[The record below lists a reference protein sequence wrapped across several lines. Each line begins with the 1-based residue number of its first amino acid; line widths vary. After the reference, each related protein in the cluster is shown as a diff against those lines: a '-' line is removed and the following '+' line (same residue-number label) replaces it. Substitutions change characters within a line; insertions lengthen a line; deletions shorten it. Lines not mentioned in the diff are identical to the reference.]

1 MSKYDRM
8 TDEQLLCD
16 YKNGNQEIMDYLMV
30 KYKSM
35 VRKKAR
41 AMYLLGGENEDLIQE
56 GMIGLIKAV
65 RDFDVTQKTSFSSFA
80 ELCVSRQMYSAI
92 EASNRKK
99 HLPLN
104 SYISLYEDSE
114 QEGEGR
120 SLPLIDTIE
129 SSKENDPEVLYF
141 GKEYTE
147 AFAEQLKELLS
158 PLENHVLYLHLMGT
172 DYRTIAELLGK
183 SPKSVDNALR
193 GSRQKHKRFCR
204 KGEIR
209 MKKKYNYLL
218 ALAVFLVIMICFNK
232 FGYIISYLAAIG
244 GSLVMGN
251 NGTMVVYEFLMS
263 HLNLVSAIL
272 YLMVLPI
279 PALWYYLAFQ
289 LREGGI
295 RAIPGKCR
303 RVGWDGCVL
312 IALFTFGMIHVTS
325 IILAIVARSLPDAM
339 DNYQNLIE
347 NSGLTEYS
355 LMWVFSTLIL
365 PPLVE
370 EMIFR
375 GLIQKYLERA
385 GMHWILANVV
395 QAVLFGVFHQN
406 LVQGIYAA
414 LLGFALGFVAHR
426 YNTLAA
432 SMLMHMFYNL
442 MGTLIVDLES
452 RFLPTIVMGMIIL
465 ISIPMTVSAVTL
477 ICLTTNNKKTEV

>member
-1 MSKYDRM
+1 
-8 TDEQLLCD
+8 
-16 YKNGNQEIMDYLMV
+16 
-30 KYKSM
+30 
-35 VRKKAR
+35 
-41 AMYLLGGENEDLIQE
+41 
-56 GMIGLIKAV
+56 
-65 RDFDVTQKTSFSSFA
+65 
-80 ELCVSRQMYSAI
+80 
-92 EASNRKK
+92 
-99 HLPLN
+99 
-104 SYISLYEDSE
+104 
-114 QEGEGR
+114 
-120 SLPLIDTIE
+120 
-129 SSKENDPEVLYF
+129 
-141 GKEYTE
+141 
-147 AFAEQLKELLS
+147 
-158 PLENHVLYLHLMGT
+158 
-172 DYRTIAELLGK
+172 
-183 SPKSVDNALR
+183 
-193 GSRQKHKRFCR
+193 
-204 KGEIR
+204 

-244 GSLVMGN
+244 GPLVMGN

-303 RVGWDGCVL
+303 RVGLDGCVL

-414 LLGFALGFVAHR
+414 FLGFALGFVAHR

-452 RFLPTIVMGMIIL
+452 RFLPAIVMGMIIL

-477 ICLTTNNKKTEV
+477 ICLTTNNKKTGV

>member
-1 MSKYDRM
+1 
-8 TDEQLLCD
+8 
-16 YKNGNQEIMDYLMV
+16 
-30 KYKSM
+30 
-35 VRKKAR
+35 
-41 AMYLLGGENEDLIQE
+41 
-56 GMIGLIKAV
+56 
-65 RDFDVTQKTSFSSFA
+65 
-80 ELCVSRQMYSAI
+80 
-92 EASNRKK
+92 
-99 HLPLN
+99 
-104 SYISLYEDSE
+104 
-114 QEGEGR
+114 
-120 SLPLIDTIE
+120 
-129 SSKENDPEVLYF
+129 
-141 GKEYTE
+141 
-147 AFAEQLKELLS
+147 
-158 PLENHVLYLHLMGT
+158 
-172 DYRTIAELLGK
+172 
-183 SPKSVDNALR
+183 
-193 GSRQKHKRFCR
+193 
-204 KGEIR
+204 

-244 GSLVMGN
+244 GPL
-251 NGTMVVYEFLMS
+251 VVYEFLMS

-303 RVGWDGCVL
+303 RVGLDGCVL

-355 LMWVFSTLIL
+355 LMWFFSTLIL

-426 YNTLAA
+426 YNTLAGN
-432 SMLMHMFYNL
+432 SNGNDYSDQYSDDSECCD
-442 MGTLIVDLES
+442 VDLS
-452 RFLPTIVMGMIIL
+452 D
-465 ISIPMTVSAVTL
+465 
-477 ICLTTNNKKTEV
+477 NK

>member
-1 MSKYDRM
+1 MNKYDRM

-104 SYISLYEDSE
+104 SYVSLYEDSE
-114 QEGEGR
+114 QVGEGR

-158 PLENHVLYLHLMGT
+158 PLEIQLPFGT
-172 DYRTIAELLGK
+172 CSLSGD
-183 SPKSVDNALR
+183 
-193 GSRQKHKRFCR
+193 Q
-204 KGEIR
+204 
-209 MKKKYNYLL
+209 
-218 ALAVFLVIMICFNK
+218 ICFNK

-244 GSLVMGN
+244 GPLVMGN

-303 RVGWDGCVL
+303 RVGLDGCVL

-452 RFLPTIVMGMIIL
+452 RFLPAIVMGMIIL

>member
-1 MSKYDRM
+1 
-8 TDEQLLCD
+8 
-16 YKNGNQEIMDYLMV
+16 
-30 KYKSM
+30 
-35 VRKKAR
+35 
-41 AMYLLGGENEDLIQE
+41 
-56 GMIGLIKAV
+56 
-65 RDFDVTQKTSFSSFA
+65 
-80 ELCVSRQMYSAI
+80 
-92 EASNRKK
+92 
-99 HLPLN
+99 
-104 SYISLYEDSE
+104 
-114 QEGEGR
+114 
-120 SLPLIDTIE
+120 
-129 SSKENDPEVLYF
+129 
-141 GKEYTE
+141 
-147 AFAEQLKELLS
+147 
-158 PLENHVLYLHLMGT
+158 
-172 DYRTIAELLGK
+172 
-183 SPKSVDNALR
+183 
-193 GSRQKHKRFCR
+193 
-204 KGEIR
+204 

-244 GSLVMGN
+244 GPLVMGN

-303 RVGWDGCVL
+303 RVGLDGCVL

-385 GMHWILANVV
+385 GMHWIWRMLYRRFCLECSIKISYREFMRHFWGLHLDLWRIAITPGGIH
-395 QAVLFGVFHQN
+395 ADAYVL
-406 LVQGIYAA
+406 
-414 LLGFALGFVAHR
+414 
-426 YNTLAA
+426 
-432 SMLMHMFYNL
+432 
-442 MGTLIVDLES
+442 
-452 RFLPTIVMGMIIL
+452 
-465 ISIPMTVSAVTL
+465 
-477 ICLTTNNKKTEV
+477 

>member
-1 MSKYDRM
+1 
-8 TDEQLLCD
+8 
-16 YKNGNQEIMDYLMV
+16 
-30 KYKSM
+30 
-35 VRKKAR
+35 
-41 AMYLLGGENEDLIQE
+41 
-56 GMIGLIKAV
+56 
-65 RDFDVTQKTSFSSFA
+65 
-80 ELCVSRQMYSAI
+80 
-92 EASNRKK
+92 
-99 HLPLN
+99 
-104 SYISLYEDSE
+104 
-114 QEGEGR
+114 
-120 SLPLIDTIE
+120 
-129 SSKENDPEVLYF
+129 
-141 GKEYTE
+141 
-147 AFAEQLKELLS
+147 
-158 PLENHVLYLHLMGT
+158 
-172 DYRTIAELLGK
+172 
-183 SPKSVDNALR
+183 
-193 GSRQKHKRFCR
+193 
-204 KGEIR
+204 

-251 NGTMVVYEFLMS
+251 NGTMAVYEFLMS

-279 PALWYYLAFQ
+279 PALWYYLAFGS
-289 LREGGI
+289 REGGI
-295 RAIPGKCR
+295 RAIPSKCR
-303 RVGWDGCVL
+303 RVGLDGCVL
-312 IALFTFGMIHVTS
+312 IVLFTFGMIHVTS
-325 IILAIVARSLPDAM
+325 IILAIVAQVLPDAM

-355 LMWVFSTLIL
+355 LMWVLSTLIL

-385 GMHWILANVV
+385 GMRWILANVV

-406 LVQGIYAA
+406 LIQGIYAA

-426 YNTLAA
+426 YNTLTV

-452 RFLPTIVMGMIIL
+452 RFLPEIVMGMIIL
-465 ISIPMTVSAVTL
+465 TSIPMTVSAVTL

>member
-1 MSKYDRM
+1 
-8 TDEQLLCD
+8 
-16 YKNGNQEIMDYLMV
+16 
-30 KYKSM
+30 
-35 VRKKAR
+35 
-41 AMYLLGGENEDLIQE
+41 
-56 GMIGLIKAV
+56 
-65 RDFDVTQKTSFSSFA
+65 
-80 ELCVSRQMYSAI
+80 
-92 EASNRKK
+92 
-99 HLPLN
+99 
-104 SYISLYEDSE
+104 
-114 QEGEGR
+114 
-120 SLPLIDTIE
+120 
-129 SSKENDPEVLYF
+129 
-141 GKEYTE
+141 
-147 AFAEQLKELLS
+147 
-158 PLENHVLYLHLMGT
+158 
-172 DYRTIAELLGK
+172 
-183 SPKSVDNALR
+183 
-193 GSRQKHKRFCR
+193 
-204 KGEIR
+204 
-209 MKKKYNYLL
+209 MKKKYNYFL

-289 LREGGI
+289 SREGGI

-303 RVGWDGCVL
+303 RVGLDGCVL
-312 IALFTFGMIHVTS
+312 IVLFTFGMIHVTS
-325 IILAIVARSLPDAM
+325 IILAIVAQALPDAM
-339 DNYQNLIE
+339 DNYQSLIE

-355 LMWVFSTLIL
+355 LMWVLSTLIL

-370 EMIFR
+370 ELIFR

-385 GMHWILANVV
+385 GMRWILANVV

-414 LLGFALGFVAHR
+414 LLGFALGFVAYR

-452 RFLPTIVMGMIIL
+452 RFLPGIIMGMIIL
-465 ISIPMTVSAVTL
+465 VSIPMTVSAVTL
-477 ICLTTNNKKTEV
+477 ICLTTNNKKTGV

>member
-1 MSKYDRM
+1 
-8 TDEQLLCD
+8 
-16 YKNGNQEIMDYLMV
+16 
-30 KYKSM
+30 
-35 VRKKAR
+35 
-41 AMYLLGGENEDLIQE
+41 
-56 GMIGLIKAV
+56 
-65 RDFDVTQKTSFSSFA
+65 
-80 ELCVSRQMYSAI
+80 
-92 EASNRKK
+92 
-99 HLPLN
+99 
-104 SYISLYEDSE
+104 
-114 QEGEGR
+114 
-120 SLPLIDTIE
+120 
-129 SSKENDPEVLYF
+129 
-141 GKEYTE
+141 
-147 AFAEQLKELLS
+147 
-158 PLENHVLYLHLMGT
+158 
-172 DYRTIAELLGK
+172 
-183 SPKSVDNALR
+183 
-193 GSRQKHKRFCR
+193 
-204 KGEIR
+204 

-244 GSLVMGN
+244 GSLLMGN
-251 NGTMVVYEFLMS
+251 NGTMAVYEFLMS

-279 PALWYYLAFQ
+279 PAVWYYFDFQ

-303 RVGWDGCVL
+303 RVGLDGCVL
-312 IALFTFGMIHVTS
+312 ITMFTFGMIHVTS
-325 IILAIVARSLPDAM
+325 IILAIVAQALPDAM

-355 LMWVFSTLIL
+355 LMWVLSTLIL

-370 EMIFR
+370 ELIFR

-414 LLGFALGFVAHR
+414 LLGFALGFVAYR

-452 RFLPTIVMGMIIL
+452 RFLPEIVMGMIIL
-465 ISIPMTVSAVTL
+465 VSIPMTVSAVTL

>member
-1 MSKYDRM
+1 
-8 TDEQLLCD
+8 
-16 YKNGNQEIMDYLMV
+16 
-30 KYKSM
+30 
-35 VRKKAR
+35 
-41 AMYLLGGENEDLIQE
+41 
-56 GMIGLIKAV
+56 
-65 RDFDVTQKTSFSSFA
+65 
-80 ELCVSRQMYSAI
+80 
-92 EASNRKK
+92 
-99 HLPLN
+99 
-104 SYISLYEDSE
+104 
-114 QEGEGR
+114 
-120 SLPLIDTIE
+120 
-129 SSKENDPEVLYF
+129 
-141 GKEYTE
+141 
-147 AFAEQLKELLS
+147 
-158 PLENHVLYLHLMGT
+158 
-172 DYRTIAELLGK
+172 
-183 SPKSVDNALR
+183 
-193 GSRQKHKRFCR
+193 
-204 KGEIR
+204 

-244 GSLVMGN
+244 GSLLMGN
-251 NGTMVVYEFLMS
+251 NGTMAVYEFLMS

-279 PALWYYLAFQ
+279 PALWYYIAFQ
-289 LREGGI
+289 SREGGI
-295 RAIPGKCR
+295 RAIPRKCR
-303 RVGWDGCVL
+303 RVGLDGCVL
-312 IALFTFGMIHVTS
+312 IVMFTFGMIHVTS
-325 IILAIVARSLPDAM
+325 IILAIVAQALPDAM

-355 LMWVFSTLIL
+355 LMWVLSTLIL

-370 EMIFR
+370 ELIFR

-414 LLGFALGFVAHR
+414 LLGFALGFVAYR

-452 RFLPTIVMGMIIL
+452 RFLPEIVMGMIIL
-465 ISIPMTVSAVTL
+465 VSIPMTVSAVTL

>member
-1 MSKYDRM
+1 
-8 TDEQLLCD
+8 
-16 YKNGNQEIMDYLMV
+16 
-30 KYKSM
+30 
-35 VRKKAR
+35 
-41 AMYLLGGENEDLIQE
+41 
-56 GMIGLIKAV
+56 
-65 RDFDVTQKTSFSSFA
+65 
-80 ELCVSRQMYSAI
+80 
-92 EASNRKK
+92 
-99 HLPLN
+99 
-104 SYISLYEDSE
+104 
-114 QEGEGR
+114 
-120 SLPLIDTIE
+120 
-129 SSKENDPEVLYF
+129 
-141 GKEYTE
+141 
-147 AFAEQLKELLS
+147 
-158 PLENHVLYLHLMGT
+158 
-172 DYRTIAELLGK
+172 
-183 SPKSVDNALR
+183 
-193 GSRQKHKRFCR
+193 
-204 KGEIR
+204 
-209 MKKKYNYLL
+209 
-218 ALAVFLVIMICFNK
+218 
-232 FGYIISYLAAIG
+232 
-244 GSLVMGN
+244 
-251 NGTMVVYEFLMS
+251 MVVYEFLMS
-263 HLNLVSAIL
+263 HLNPVSTIL

-303 RVGWDGCVL
+303 RVGLDGCVL

-347 NSGLTEYS
+347 NSVPDRILADVGFQYIDS
-355 LMWVFSTLIL
+355 STSCGRNDF
-365 PPLVE
+365 PGFDP
-370 EMIFR
+370 
-375 GLIQKYLERA
+375 KYLERA

-477 ICLTTNNKKTEV
+477 ICLTTNNKNRGLRR

>member
-1 MSKYDRM
+1 
-8 TDEQLLCD
+8 
-16 YKNGNQEIMDYLMV
+16 
-30 KYKSM
+30 
-35 VRKKAR
+35 
-41 AMYLLGGENEDLIQE
+41 
-56 GMIGLIKAV
+56 
-65 RDFDVTQKTSFSSFA
+65 
-80 ELCVSRQMYSAI
+80 
-92 EASNRKK
+92 
-99 HLPLN
+99 
-104 SYISLYEDSE
+104 
-114 QEGEGR
+114 
-120 SLPLIDTIE
+120 
-129 SSKENDPEVLYF
+129 
-141 GKEYTE
+141 
-147 AFAEQLKELLS
+147 
-158 PLENHVLYLHLMGT
+158 
-172 DYRTIAELLGK
+172 
-183 SPKSVDNALR
+183 
-193 GSRQKHKRFCR
+193 
-204 KGEIR
+204 
-209 MKKKYNYLL
+209 
-218 ALAVFLVIMICFNK
+218 
-232 FGYIISYLAAIG
+232 
-244 GSLVMGN
+244 MGN

-303 RVGWDGCVL
+303 RVGLDGCVL

-325 IILAIVARSLPDAM
+325 IILTIVARSLPDAM

-414 LLGFALGFVAHR
+414 LLGFALGFVAQR

-452 RFLPTIVMGMIIL
+452 RFLPAIVMGMIIL

>member
-1 MSKYDRM
+1 
-8 TDEQLLCD
+8 
-16 YKNGNQEIMDYLMV
+16 
-30 KYKSM
+30 
-35 VRKKAR
+35 
-41 AMYLLGGENEDLIQE
+41 
-56 GMIGLIKAV
+56 
-65 RDFDVTQKTSFSSFA
+65 
-80 ELCVSRQMYSAI
+80 
-92 EASNRKK
+92 
-99 HLPLN
+99 
-104 SYISLYEDSE
+104 
-114 QEGEGR
+114 
-120 SLPLIDTIE
+120 
-129 SSKENDPEVLYF
+129 
-141 GKEYTE
+141 
-147 AFAEQLKELLS
+147 
-158 PLENHVLYLHLMGT
+158 
-172 DYRTIAELLGK
+172 
-183 SPKSVDNALR
+183 
-193 GSRQKHKRFCR
+193 
-204 KGEIR
+204 
-209 MKKKYNYLL
+209 MKKKYNYFL

-244 GSLVMGN
+244 GPLVMGN

-303 RVGWDGCVL
+303 RVGLEGCVL
-312 IALFTFGMIHVTS
+312 IVLFTFGMIHVTS
-325 IILAIVARSLPDAM
+325 IILAIVAQVLPDAM

-414 LLGFALGFVAHR
+414 LLGFALGFVAQR

-452 RFLPTIVMGMIIL
+452 RFLPAIVMGMIIL
-465 ISIPMTVSAVTL
+465 ISIPMAVSAVTL